1 VERAVNVGTEV
12 RSDAPQPLYV
22 ITDPSRMT
30 VLLDVPESLSGALSV
45 GEEVVFSNSSEPE
58 RKGRARITH
67 VAAEVDPLTQA
78 VKARGVVL
86 NQNLALRGESYI
98 EASVPLTGTGAHS
111 VRVPA
116 DALILVGDRY
126 YLFAAQGARYRRV
139 AVTVGVL
146 GSDAVEVTSGL
157 QPGQAIVLDGALYL
171 EQLLE
176 DAAQA

>member
-1 VERAVNVGTEV
+1 
-12 RSDAPQPLYV
+12 
-22 ITDPSRMT
+22 
-30 VLLDVPESLSGALSV
+30 
-45 GEEVVFSNSSEPE
+45 
-58 RKGRARITH
+58 
-67 VAAEVDPLTQA
+67 